1 MRQRLHDHA
10 GRKRQYLLWRHIEL
24 LGQRNATR
32 ARAHQTIRTRAGIGV
47 AGVDEHGAY
56 ALREAVMQAQV
67 FAANLDR
74 GRTKPV
80 LRENAA
86 HHAAFVE

>member
-1 MRQRLHDHA
+1 MQL
-10 GRKRQYLLWRHIEL
+10 
-24 LGQRNATR
+24 

-56 ALREAVMQAQV
+56 ALRETAMQAQV
-67 FAANLDR
+67 FAANLYR
-74 GRTKPV
+74 GCTKTI